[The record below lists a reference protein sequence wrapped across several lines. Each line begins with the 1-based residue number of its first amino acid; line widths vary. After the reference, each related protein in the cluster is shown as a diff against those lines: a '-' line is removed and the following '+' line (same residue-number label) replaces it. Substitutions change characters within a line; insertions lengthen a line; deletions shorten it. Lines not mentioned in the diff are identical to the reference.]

1 MRLQTLRLDVPGRD
15 RGGGSLLKRE
25 VRNTGKAER
34 ASLLYAFLRLL
45 LRFFYLGR
53 KSNAVPRG
61 TWGCTNDRNDKNILL
76 RCSNMML
83 PIFVFILL
91 GNPIIGKSKCQ
102 ILFRSLFNSICSLHA
117 HDPIVQFLFFHI
129 IRRQWVYFLYDFI
142 FILSNPQ
149 KIPLSKPSLINTP
162 HS

>member
-91 GNPIIGKSKCQ
+91 GNPKIGKSKCQ
-102 ILFRSLFNSICSLHA
+102 ILFRSICSLHA
-117 HDPIVQFLFFHI
+117 HDPIVQFLFFSHYKKA
-129 IRRQWVYFLYDFI
+129 VGLFFI
-142 FILSNPQ
+142 
-149 KIPLSKPSLINTP
+149 
-162 HS
+162 